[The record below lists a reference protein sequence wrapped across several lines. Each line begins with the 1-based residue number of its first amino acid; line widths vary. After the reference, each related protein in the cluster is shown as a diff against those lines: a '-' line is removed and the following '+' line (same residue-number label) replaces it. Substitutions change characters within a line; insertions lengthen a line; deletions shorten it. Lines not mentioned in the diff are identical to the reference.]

1 MDNPWGDMKIVTV
14 FESRFDCCAKKKDV
28 TPHRY
33 HAVTESEYEFDPDIT
48 LYPLC
53 QICQEHAIAYLQ
65 EEDRFMC
72 ERHFR
77 SSVLHG
83 KDSYIDERLS
93 TNYSAG
99 CQVCRERTIYRSVN
113 RCSGKVRDFYGGM
126 GGVHKTDSGISYQ
139 VDIVPGYHRC
149 SRNGGSDQSL
159 DIDGRTYCHQH
170 RPPYRHYAAGCQVCR
185 EFADRCSDG
194 RWVCSRC
201 RDIQTKSILRREAKI
216 ARYLVKQ
223 KAALKKGKR
232 KYIWLKRY
240 LKQSWKVEASL

>member
-1 MDNPWGDMKIVTV
+1 
-14 FESRFDCCAKKKDV
+14 
-28 TPHRY
+28 
-33 HAVTESEYEFDPDIT
+33 
-48 LYPLC
+48 
-53 QICQEHAIAYLQ
+53 
-65 EEDRFMC
+65 MC

-83 KDSYIDERLS
+83 KDSYIYDRLS
-93 TNYSAG
+93 
-99 CQVCRERTIYRSVN
+99 TIYRSVN

-139 VDIVPGYHRC
+139 VDIVPGYRHC
-149 SRNGGSDQSL
+149 SRNGHSDQSL

-170 RPPYRHYAAGCQVCR
+170 GPPYENDYGEQPTFGCQVCR
-185 EFADRCSDG
+185 ERVDHRGSDG

-201 RDIQTKSILRREAKI
+201 RDIQTKSILRQEAKI
-216 ARYLVKQ
+216 ARDLVKQ

-240 LKQSWKVEASL
+240 LKQSRKVEASL

>member
-1 MDNPWGDMKIVTV
+1 MIANDQIVTV
-14 FESRFDCCAKKKDV
+14 FESRFDCTARKKEV

-33 HAVTESEYEFDPDIT
+33 HAVTKSEYRFDPDIK

-83 KDSYIDERLS
+83 KFKSEVYSYDH
-93 TNYSAG
+93 
-99 CQVCRERTIYRSVN
+99 VRTIDRRVN
-113 RCSGKVRDFYGGM
+113 WCSGKVSDFNGGM
-126 GGVHKTDSGISYQ
+126 GRVYKTDSGISYQ
-139 VDIVPGYHRC
+139 FLVVPGYHECR
-149 SRNGGSDQSL
+149 RRGDTDQYL
-159 DIDGRTYCHQH
+159 DIDGRSYCHQH
-170 RPPYRHYAAGCQVCR
+170 SPPYGHYATGCQVCR
-185 EFADRCSDG
+185 EFADRRLDG
-194 RWVCSRC
+194 RWICSRC
-201 RDIQTKSILRREAKI
+201 RDIQIKSIRRHRAKK
-216 ARYLVKQ
+216 ARDLVKQ

-240 LKQSWKVEASL
+240 LKQRRKVEASL